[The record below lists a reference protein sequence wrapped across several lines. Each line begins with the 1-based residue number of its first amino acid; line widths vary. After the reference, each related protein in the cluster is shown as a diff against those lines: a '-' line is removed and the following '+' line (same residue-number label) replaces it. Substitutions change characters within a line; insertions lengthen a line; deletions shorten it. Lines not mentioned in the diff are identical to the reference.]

1 VLVVVDGNPALEV
14 SVAGWLP
21 PRARLL
27 HTERRGN
34 SEARNVGL
42 LAASSDTVAFVDD
55 DATVERDWLAEL
67 MQPFEESH
75 RVLGAGGAVLPR
87 WAGDRR
93 WLPDELLW
101 VVGCTYRGHR
111 ENPGPLRNPIGC
123 NMAFRRREL
132 LDIGGFSTE
141 FGKRGNAL
149 VICDDTEVGLRL
161 ARAYGPGR
169 IQYVPSAR
177 VNHFVPTAR
186 IGWKVLALRCTS
198 EGLSKGRLQQLYPG
212 AAVSAE
218 RSYLRRL
225 LTEALPRLLLGG
237 LTTRNIRSMQGAAA
251 ILFSVLITGMAFV
264 AGVISTRRSATAD
277 GTPQRTLS

>member
-1 VLVVVDGNPALEV
+1 M
-14 SVAGWLP
+14 S
-21 PRARLL
+21 
-27 HTERRGN
+27 
-34 SEARNVGL
+34 
-42 LAASSDTVAFVDD
+42 
-55 DATVERDWLAEL
+55 
-67 MQPFEESH
+67 PFEES
-75 RVLGAGGAVLPR
+75 RWLLGTGGTVLPR

-93 WLPDELLW
+93 WLPEELLW

-111 ENPGPLRNPIGC
+111 EDPGPLRNPIGC

-141 FGKRGNAL
+141 FGKRGKAL

-161 ARAYGPGR
+161 TRAYGPGR

-177 VNHFVPTAR
+177 VNHFVPASR

-212 AAVSAE
+212 AALSAE

-225 LTEALPRLLLGG
+225 LADALPRLLLGG
-237 LTTRNIRSMQGAAA
+237 LASRNLRSLQGAGA
-251 ILFSVLITGMAFV
+251 ILFSLFVTGGAFV
-264 AGVISTRRSATAD
+264 AGTVIAPRGAAHD
-277 GTPQRTLS
+277 RTELARGNPRG